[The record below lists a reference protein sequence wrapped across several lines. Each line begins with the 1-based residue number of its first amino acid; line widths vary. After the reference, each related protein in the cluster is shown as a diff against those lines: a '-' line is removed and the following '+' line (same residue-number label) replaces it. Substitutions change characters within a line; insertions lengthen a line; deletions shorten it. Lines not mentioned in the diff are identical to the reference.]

1 MAKGLTLPTKDA
13 EARFEAEMTRMV
25 RAPYCD
31 PGPGGFYTERERE
44 RDRQREERGEE
55 KQVRT
60 SERAR
65 EKEEKEKKNITTRR

>member
-31 PGPGGFYTERERE
+31 PGPGGFYTQREKE
-44 RDRQREERGEE
+44 RDRER
-55 KQVRT
+55 
-60 SERAR
+60 
-65 EKEEKEKKNITTRR
+65 KEEKKNR